1 MAKEPTTTIIPL
13 KVYRDQLVTQAD
25 LQAFKEDLLLSLA
38 RLIRENTLKPPK
50 KWLKSHEVKSLLNI
64 SNGTL
69 YSMRINGT
77 LPYTKIGNIIYY
89 DRGQVD
95 AVLAG
100 KKPGMDQGKAQSNA
114 TRSAKDFIKGS
125 TR

>member
-1 MAKEPTTTIIPL
+1 MAKELTTTIIPL
-13 KVYRDQLVTQAD
+13 KVYRDQLVTQGD
-25 LQAFKEDLLLSLA
+25 LKAFKEDLLLSLA
-38 RLIRENTLKPPK
+38 RLIKENTVKQPK
-50 KWLKSHEVKSLLNI
+50 KWLKSHEVKSLLHI

-89 DRGQVD
+89 DRGEVD

-100 KKPGMDQGKAQSNA
+100 RKPGTDQGKASSKG
-114 TRSAKDFIKGS
+114 TRSAKDYIKGS
-125 TR
+125 T